1 MRDWFFNS
9 PLTVGQFWAPKG
21 GPGAKSS
28 RSKNTDLRARG
39 IRRVLR
45 HFATTRT
52 SGFTLPSRAHLQDDA
67 RSKQLPQTIPDDAG
81 RFSCEPLRC
90 PFASWK
96 TDLYPVFSLDSLI
109 CTLVLQFVLY
119 PVFSEG
125 GWDQISMKHA
135 KSRYRSNCKTK
146 VQIKE
151 IKENQGYR
159 SDPQDHKPKVQIT
172 TSLLICTL
180 GFP

>member
-1 MRDWFFNS
+1 MCVYRRPNHTNYNIDTYRSTTPDEVSQRPRGF
-9 PLTVGQFWAPKG
+9 Q
-21 GPGAKSS
+21 SS
-28 RSKNTDLRARG
+28 
-39 IRRVLR
+39 
-45 HFATTRT
+45 HF
-52 SGFTLPSRAHLQDDA
+52 G
-67 RSKQLPQTIPDDAG
+67 
-81 RFSCEPLRC
+81 
-90 PFASWK
+90 SWT
-96 TDLYPVFSLDSLI
+96 TDLYPWFSLISLI

-135 KSRYRSNCKTK
+135 KSRYSSNCKTK

-151 IKENQGYR
+151 IKENQGYS

-180 GFP
+180 GFPGRSQEEPGGARRS